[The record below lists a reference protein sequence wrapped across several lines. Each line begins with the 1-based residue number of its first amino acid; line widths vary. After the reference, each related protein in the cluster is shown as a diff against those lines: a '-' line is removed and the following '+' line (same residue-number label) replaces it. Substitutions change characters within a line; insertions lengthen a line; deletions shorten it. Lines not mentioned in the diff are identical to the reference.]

1 MSLCADR
8 REERAHTHTHSQA
21 LSCPHALPLESLEKG
36 TNCEAGTTMT
46 QRDAPG
52 QAAVCAAVLRF
63 NQPKSV
69 AHVPV
74 ELGPGSLS
82 IASCHP
88 AAPPMLIYTEPALLN
103 THS

>member
-1 MSLCADR
+1 MAAKVSLCADR
-8 REERAHTHTHSQA
+8 RGERAHTHTHSQA
-21 LSCPHALPLESLEKG
+21 LSCQQALPLESLEQG

-52 QAAVCAAVLRF
+52 QAAVCAVVLRF

-74 ELGPGSLS
+74 
-82 IASCHP
+82 
-88 AAPPMLIYTEPALLN
+88 
-103 THS
+103 